1 MSPLGKEPS
10 SPYVNPDKDGLN
22 LIIKSY
28 DVKQSIDA
36 LRRNPHRQDSE
47 EAKHERQTSRRQRLA
62 ENSHL
67 LNSGRRSV
75 SSNNNASSAVYGAHN
90 PSPREKEPFSYPQKI
105 KIPNAVKKQMS
116 LGKPTPVKPTA
127 LKVQKQN
134 QSE

>member
-1 MSPLGKEPS
+1 MSPVGKEPS

-36 LRRNPHRQDSE
+36 MRRNPHRQDSE

-75 SSNNNASSAVYGAHN
+75 SSNNNASSAVYGAQP
-90 PSPREKEPFSYPQKI
+90 PSPREKEPFAQGLPYPQKI
-105 KIPNAVKKQMS
+105 KIPNALKKQMS
-116 LGKPTPVKPTA
+116 LGKPTPVKAPA
-127 LKVQKQN
+127 LKVQK
-134 QSE
+134 